1 MDIRFQLKNKISN
14 CFIIYTCIYISNSV
28 FGNNFASMVSEN
40 FIMKNMMVHYLFFV
54 DAGVFKIVF

>member
-14 CFIIYTCIYISNSV
+14 CFIIYISNSV
-28 FGNNFASMVSEN
+28 FGNNFASMVSEK
-40 FIMKNMMVHYLFFV
+40 FIMKNMMEHYLFFV

>member
-14 CFIIYTCIYISNSV
+14 CFIIYIYISNSV

-40 FIMKNMMVHYLFFV
+40 FIMKNMMEHYLFFV

>member
-14 CFIIYTCIYISNSV
+14 CFIIYIPNSV